1 MMYKILLIEDDVRLS
16 AEIKEGLERYQF
28 CVVEIT
34 NYLEIERE
42 FLKIQPDLVL
52 LDITLPYFDGYY
64 VCRSIR
70 KVSNV
75 PILMVSARNEEMDQ
89 IRAIELGA
97 DDYLNKPFTMD
108 MLITKVKAAI
118 RRIYGEYATSGQNI
132 VKLGDM
138 TLDVDR
144 MEFHYLQATES
155 LNKNE
160 LKLLKRFLQQP
171 NTYIARE
178 ELIEEVWDDFT
189 FVEDNTLTVNIAR
202 IRRIFQDLQVNCSIK
217 NKRGVGYMLEFP
229 KR

>member
-75 PILMVSARNEEMDQ
+75 PILMISARNEEMDQ

-202 IRRIFQDLQVNCSIK
+202 IRRIFQDLQVNGSIK